1 MSKNLNHFQNII
13 DEAFGTE
20 PNVKN
25 EFIFYLKE
33 KLQFKDDDIYINKEK
48 ILTDSEVSL
57 VYDFIKKK
65 KAGIPLDYI
74 INSSKFYEEEFYVD
88 HRVLIPRPETEL
100 LVDFINSYNFPKKI
114 KILDAGT
121 GSGCIGISIALKNLN
136 FDIYG
141 SDRSLDALNVAS
153 LNKNAFKIKNFSLIC
168 ADWLSCFGEN
178 SFDVIISNP
187 PYITKN
193 DEHLD
198 RLIHEPYE
206 ALVASDDGL
215 ADIKTITEQ
224 SSKILKEGGML
235 IYEHGYNQSDQV
247 DSIFNDFGFIDS
259 KSIKDYQGINRI
271 SYSFLTY

>member
-20 PNVKN
+20 SNVKN

-33 KLQFKDDDIYINKEK
+33 KLQFKDDDIYLNKEK

-57 VYDFIKKK
+57 VHDFIKKK

-136 FDIYG
+136 YDIYG

-187 PYITKN
+187 PYITEN

-247 DSIFNDFGFIDS
+247 NEIFNDFGFVDS